1 MRRWLCTAIAAIA
14 LAGGA
19 AIAQAPAAHVDA
31 MRGPVPLAQEPMPPP
46 LAAQENKD
54 VRRQRAFAMQP
65 PTIPHKIEGYQ
76 LDRNAN
82 RCMFCHARTRV
93 EETRAIPVSPTHYID
108 RDGTIRGDISPR
120 RYFCTQCHVPQDEV
134 KPLVENRYQDFDA
147 VRAFETRRPGV
158 PVEGAKPKK

>member
-1 MRRWLCTAIAAIA
+1 MRRHVVGAAFVAA
-14 LAGGA
+14 LAGVA
-19 AIAQAPAAHVDA
+19 SAQAPSAHVDA
-31 MRGPVPLAQEPMPPP
+31 MRGPVSLAKEPPPPP
-46 LAAQENKD
+46 LANQENKD

-82 RCMFCHARTRV
+82 RCMFCHARTKV
-93 EETRAIPVSPTHYID
+93 EESRAIPVSPTHYMD
-108 RDGTIRGDISPR
+108 RDGTMRGDISPR

-147 VRAFETRRPGV
+147 VRAHETRRPGA
-158 PVEGAKPKK
+158 PRASAPAKR